1 VFSKPTVF
9 IIGAGAS
16 AHYGFPTGESLVH
29 EVIQKAEVARKY
41 FLDHRDIHGGYL
53 PGFIRDEFPN
63 HQLNAP
69 YHPGWEKTGETFRK
83 LAERLRAVD
92 PLVIDYFLGQNAE
105 LQTAGKI
112 LIAWIIREAETK
124 FHRWEEDPQR
134 NRTSDRYNWVRF
146 VLHRLAVPCEKSE
159 DLKRNNVTFITFN
172 YDTSLEDRIERGLR
186 QISLF
191 DQKDIAEFISPDRFL
206 HVYGTIRN
214 DTYPT
219 YTPLMPLHQPG
230 GKIDLQHAA
239 QFFDQMHCISKG
251 IRTIDPHD
259 KVDDVILTRA
269 RNAIKSATCFYVL
282 GFGFDRNNCRRIGL
296 EQGVFN
302 SGTPAPYKNVVFT
315 NLADSNRINKD
326 ASRAFC
332 GTPDNFFNTFCAHG
346 NLVAYPKP
354 SDP

>member
-1 VFSKPTVF
+1 MGKNGRDFSK
-9 IIGAGAS
+9 AGGEAPRGRS
-16 AHYGFPTGESLVH
+16 AGYRLLSRPKCRTTNSGENSH
-29 EVIQKAEVARKY
+29 
-41 FLDHRDIHGGYL
+41 
-53 PGFIRDEFPN
+53 
-63 HQLNAP
+63 
-69 YHPGWEKTGETFRK
+69 W
-83 LAERLRAVD
+83 
-92 PLVIDYFLGQNAE
+92 
-105 LQTAGKI
+105 
-112 LIAWIIREAETK
+112 WIIREAETE
-124 FHRWEEDPQR
+124 FHRWEENPAR

-230 GKIDLQHAA
+230 GKIDPQHAA
-239 QFFDQMHCISKG
+239 QFFEQMYCISKG

-296 EQGVFN
+296 EHGVFN
-302 SGTPAPYKNVVFT
+302 AGTPAPYKNVVFT

-332 GTPDNFFNTFCAHG
+332 GTPDNFFNTFRAHG
-346 NLVAYPKP
+346 NLVAYEK
-354 SDP
+354 SILNCYEALARDFDEMEAG